1 MKRTGD
7 RGQGTVL
14 LLLCAVAVSAA
25 TTTTWEMNSYQDFL
39 RGKLNGLSL
48 TQDGR
53 LIVGP
58 RVTTLF
64 SSDQPQIWSVAQA
77 PDGSL
82 YFGTGHRGRLY
93 KLDPQGRSTLVWT
106 ADQSEIFAV
115 TVDPKGVVYAAT
127 SPDGKVYRIENGK
140 AAEYFAP
147 GARYIWALQ
156 VAPDGALMVAT
167 GDQGKVFR
175 VTAAGKGALFYES
188 GQSHVTCLAFDRT
201 GNLLAGSEPNG
212 ILYRIAPSGRAFV
225 LYDANLP
232 EIHAIVPAP
241 DGTIYAAALG
251 GSVSRRTSGTGS
263 QATPAGAVTAP
274 TISVTV
280 TDAAQAGLN
289 APPKPAATKSSD
301 ATQPTAVNTPTT
313 ADVSGV
319 EKSAIYRIH
328 ADNTVETIWTSKE
341 ENAYDLVL
349 DRDVITFATD
359 AQARIYRLE
368 RDRKATL
375 IAQTNEGAAMR
386 LLALSSGLIAA
397 TGDAGKVL
405 RLVNGAGA
413 GGTFESPVH
422 DANTVA
428 RWGRLI
434 WRTEGKG
441 IAFRTRSGN
450 TARPDAT
457 WSDWSEPITEVE
469 RAAIASPN
477 ARYVQWRAEFAGTAT
492 GVALDSVT
500 IAYVPQN
507 TPPVV
512 RSISVT
518 SQGAGAGKT
527 QSAVGATPPSYSITV
542 TDTGEAASAAGAPSQ
557 TLSRAQGSQVQI
569 SWQADDPDGDRLIYS
584 LYFRGD
590 EEREWKLLR
599 GNITEN
605 TYLLDTDLFADGRY
619 FFRVTA
625 SDRLS
630 NPLNLARE
638 ADLVSAPISIDST
651 PPTVTA
657 SAPRRS
663 GATVEIDVD
672 AEDRGN
678 ILRRCEFSVDAG
690 QWYPVESAD
699 GVTDSAKE
707 RFLVRI
713 ENLPAG
719 EHLIVIRVY
728 DAASNAGLTKVVVR

>member
-1 MKRTGD
+1 M
-7 RGQGTVL
+7 L
-14 LLLCAVAVSAA
+14 LLLCAALASAA

-82 YFGTGHRGRLY
+82 YLGTGHRGRLY
-93 KLDPQGRSTLVWT
+93 KLDPQGKSTLAWT
-106 ADQSEIFAV
+106 ADQPEIFAV
-115 TVDPKGVVYAAT
+115 AVDAKGVVYAAT

-147 GARYIWALQ
+147 EARYIWALQ

-167 GDQGKVFR
+167 GDQGRIFR
-175 VTAAGKGALFYES
+175 VTGAGKGALFYDS
-188 GQSHVTCLAFDRT
+188 GQSHVTCLAFDRA

-263 QATPAGAVTAP
+263 QATPAGAGTAP

-289 APPKPAATKSSD
+289 APPRPTTTKASD
-301 ATQPTAVNTPTT
+301 ATQPTAVSTPTT

-328 ADNTVETIWTSKE
+328 ADNTVETIWSSKE

-349 DRDVITFATD
+349 DRDVVTFATD

-386 LLALSSGLIAA
+386 LVALSSGLVAT

-405 RLVNGAGA
+405 RLVNGTGA
-413 GGTFESPVH
+413 SGTFESPVH
-422 DANTVA
+422 DAGTVA

-434 WRTEGKG
+434 WRMDGKG
-441 IAFRTRSGN
+441 IVFRTRSGN

-457 WSDWSEPITEVE
+457 WSDWSEPITETE

-477 ARYVQWRAEFAGTAT
+477 ARYVQWRAEFAGTAA
-492 GVALDSVT
+492 GAALDSVT

-518 SQGAGAGKT
+518 SQGASASAGKT

-542 TDTGEAASAAGAPSQ
+542 TDTGEAATPAGAPSQ

-605 TYLLDTDLFADGRY
+605 TYLLDADLFADGRY

-638 ADLVSAPISIDST
+638 ADLVSAPVIIDST

-657 SAPRRS
+657 GAPRRS

-690 QWYPVESAD
+690 QWYPVEASD

-707 RFLVRI
+707 RFLVRV

-728 DAASNAGLTKVVVR
+728 DAAGNAGLTKVVVR